1 MKAIE
6 KQFKQILLT
15 TLFLYCVLP
24 AIAQS
29 GHNISTSDRKNFYQ
43 LLREAN
49 LKFTFPAGFKVL
61 PPINNDYFSFDY
73 DMEIPGDNFEMW
85 LEVKSQKQNWASYVH
100 AQYDQ
105 RTQLANPDSMY
116 LDMGQA
122 MAIAL
127 TGNKNYQ
134 ARNMPPEILSRY
146 NADAGKSYLLNLLD
160 MPMTR
165 HYKYALIVSL
175 QKNHTGTL
183 VAIFFTNDKDPD
195 FYRNVNRAAHSFKFI
210 AQTTN

>member
-1 MKAIE
+1 MKAIV
-6 KQFKQILLT
+6 KRLKQILLT
-15 TLFLYCVLP
+15 TLFLCSVLP
-24 AIAQS
+24 AIAQTR
-29 GHNISTSDRKNFYQ
+29 HNISTSDRKNFYQ

-49 LKFTFPAGFKVL
+49 LKFIFPAGFKEI
-61 PPINNDYFSFDY
+61 PPVNNEDFSFDY
-73 DMEIPGDNFEMW
+73 DMEIPGNNFEMW
-85 LEVKSQKQNWASYVH
+85 LQVKSQKQNWASYIH

-127 TGNKNYQ
+127 TGNKNYM

-160 MPMTR
+160 MPVTR

-183 VAIFFTNDKDPD
+183 VAVFFTNDKDPD
-195 FYRNVNRAAHSFKFI
+195 FYRNVNRAAHSFKFT
-210 AQTTN
+210 AQATN